1 MPNLYITVKSISW
14 GTFWVACAPEVELKC
29 KCPAMLMRDSL
40 RNFLYDAGLPSR
52 RSFSSLLASLLSRR
66 SCFSISAL
74 IRLDSFASSLRQQA
88 IMESKVITAWAEKPV
103 WQGEPGYTSHK
114 ISNKWNPLQTIVG
127 LNKVCPNAGNWALQA
142 CCRIWPSLPMVKL
155 LSSVKYLTV

>member
-1 MPNLYITVKSISW
+1 MTTLRSPTTRNTVWTTSKFWFASQKSQSNPLVTRLMCLYRCRCIVLHFVIPLQYSQIKQLKHFLGCMCIW
-14 GTFWVACAPEVELKC
+14 GRGGVQVSGHAKARQ
-29 KCPAMLMRDSL
+29 RD
-40 RNFLYDAGLPSR
+40 FLDDAGLPSR

-103 WQGEPGYTSHK
+103 WQGEPGYTS
-114 ISNKWNPLQTIVG
+114 Q
-127 LNKVCPNAGNWALQA
+127 
-142 CCRIWPSLPMVKL
+142 MVK
-155 LSSVKYLTV
+155 